1 MRPRVNADSE
11 STLRHPVAL
20 ALGGLVAMAAAIGV
34 GRFVYTPIL
43 PVMAEGLGLTKTI
56 AGAIASAN
64 FAGYL
69 LGAIV
74 AASASAAQ
82 ARRRWLLA
90 GLLASALAS
99 GAMGW
104 FDRTEA
110 FFLLRFVGGFASAFV
125 LVFASSLVMERLAA
139 AGRPELAAIHFA
151 GVGTGISISALLVS
165 GLLAAGGDWR
175 VLWWASGVLGLLA
188 LAAVAVLVPARR
200 EREAAAGSGQSP
212 GQSPALRNLVI
223 AYGLFGFGYVIT
235 ATFLVAIVRASDTL
249 KPLEP
254 LIWLVVGLAAVG
266 SIAVWNHVAQRVG
279 NAQAFAWAC
288 VLEALGVG
296 ASVFWQTPPGILMCA
311 VLLGGTFVS
320 VTAIGLVEARRLA
333 PNQAARSV
341 AVMTVAFGFGQI
353 LGPSFAGFLYDQSGS
368 FLWPSL
374 GAVVALLAAAVL
386 VLAPASM
393 RPA

>member
-1 MRPRVNADSE
+1 MKVDSE
-11 STLRHPVAL
+11 SAKHQPVSL

-34 GRFVYTPIL
+34 GRFIYTPIL
-43 PVMAEGLGLTKTI
+43 PVMVEGLGLSKTI
-56 AGAIASAN
+56 VGAIASAN

-74 AASASAAQ
+74 AASAGAAR
-82 ARRRWLLA
+82 ARRQWLLV
-90 GLLASALAS
+90 GLLASALGS

-104 FDRTEA
+104 SDHTAA
-110 FFLLRFVGGFASAFV
+110 FFLLRFIGGFASALV
-125 LVFASSLVMERLAA
+125 LVFASSLVMERLAE
-139 AGRPELAAIHFA
+139 AGRSGLAAIHFA

-165 GLLAAGGDWR
+165 GLVAAGGDWR
-175 VLWWASGVLGLLA
+175 SLWWASGLFGLLA
-188 LAAVAVLVPARR
+188 LGAVVVLIPARV
-200 EREAAAGSGQSP
+200 ERQNPTSGSAAQAY
-212 GQSPALRNLVI
+212 SPALRNLVA

-235 ATFLVAIVRASDTL
+235 ATFLVAIVRASTTL

-254 LIWLVVGLAAVG
+254 AIWLVVGLAAAG
-266 SIAVWNHVAQRVG
+266 SIPVWNRVALRIG
-279 NAQAFAWAC
+279 NAQAFAWAG

-296 ASVFWQTPPGILMCA
+296 ASVFWQTPTGIVLCA

-333 PNQAARSV
+333 PNQASQSV

-368 FLWPSL
+368 FLLPSL
-374 GAVVALLAAAVL
+374 GAAVALITSAVL
-386 VLAPASM
+386 VMLPASA
-393 RPA
+393 RPE